1 MKRPVLLLFVLCGG
15 ALLGLSSPGLSG
27 LAHAAGADDD
37 TPVPALHPRY
47 LDLRTAPRIAGD
59 AAAGKEKSLVC
70 SACHGEDGGG
80 TAPPFPNIGGQRADF
95 FYWQLVELKRG
106 RHPSPMTPLVSTL
119 DDQDMRDLAAY
130 YASLPLHPA
139 AAGASDDAAGTMDA
153 ALLEKGR
160 GLYLHGDPAKG
171 IPPCQGCHGPDARG
185 MPGADVADR
194 NGRTPYAS
202 FPVLRGQQAA
212 YLQTK
217 LGEYRAGDLHDSTGD
232 FIMSGV
238 GKRLDEDSIQA
249 VSTWLSSLRED

>member
-1 MKRPVLLLFVLCGG
+1 MKRPALLLFLVAGG
-15 ALLGLSSPGLSG
+15 LLG
-27 LAHAAGADDD
+27 LAHAANGADDD
-37 TPVPALHPRY
+37 APAPPLHPRY

-160 GLYLHGDPAKG
+160 DLYLHGDPAKG

-194 NGRTPYAS
+194 NGRTPYAA

-249 VSTWLSSLRED
+249 VSAWLSSLRED

>member
-1 MKRPVLLLFVLCGG
+1 MKRPALLLLALAGG
-15 ALLGLSSPGLSG
+15 LLG
-27 LAHAAGADDD
+27 LAHAASGADED
-37 TPVPALHPRY
+37 TPAPALQPRY
-47 LDLRTAPRIAGD
+47 LDLRAAPRIAGD

-139 AAGASDDAAGTMDA
+139 AAGAGDDAAGTMDA

-160 GLYLHGDPAKG
+160 DLYLHGDPAKG

-194 NGRTPYAS
+194 NGRTPYAA

-249 VSTWLSSLRED
+249 VSSWLSSLRED